1 MRIWTAAVMAMALS
15 GLAASDV
22 AAQTKP
28 QNAPAA
34 AGQPSA
40 RQLALSR
47 RYVELMQTDQL
58 DIVIRSAVES
68 SASLDPNT
76 ANIPPE
82 DREFMIDLAAELTSD
97 LMPQMFDRLVPVY
110 ARTFSEEELQ
120 ALVAFYDSDMGRS
133 ILSKTYS
140 SMPEANEAMMALM
153 PQLFEKMATRI
164 CVRYQCDPRELLGAM
179 GMGEGGRTAGPP
191 PK

>member
-15 GLAASDV
+15 GLAATDI

-28 QNAPAA
+28 RPGPAA

-68 SASLDPNT
+68 SMSMDPDT
-76 ANIPPE
+76 TSIPPE
-82 DREFMIDLAAELTSD
+82 DREFMIDLAAELAAD

-110 ARTFSEEELQ
+110 ARAFSEEELL
-120 ALVAFYDSDMGRS
+120 ALIAFYDSDMGRS

-140 SMPEANEAMMALM
+140 SMPEANGAMMTLM

-164 CVRYQCDPRELLGAM
+164 CVRYQCDPRELLDEM
-179 GMGEGGRTAGPP
+179 GMGEGARTAGPP